1 MKNKFKI
8 DYAIIAIFLLFFAT
22 RLINLNIIPI
32 FTDEAI
38 YSYWAKVALND
49 PIHRFISLEDGKQPL
64 FIWIAAIFQNFIND
78 PLIAARLVSFVSGL
92 GSLIGVYL
100 LSLELFKNLSFTTRQ
115 KIAKISSLL
124 YVILPFTLL
133 YDRLALF
140 DSLLTMLGIYAVL
153 FTIKMAKEP
162 RLDTAM
168 LNGFVIGLALI
179 TKSSGN
185 FYLYLLPV
193 SLLLFNFKQS
203 KAFKKIIKWVFFS
216 LITFILSQ
224 LIYNSLRLSP
234 LFYIIERK
242 NYEFIRTFN
251 EVSSDPLL
259 FVFSNFKNMVLWL
272 AIYTS
277 PPLFIIFIACLFYA
291 FFKKEL
297 RLIYLTLLIFAPFF
311 AEVFFNKVLYA
322 RFMLFYFPYLIIL
335 IAFFTVVILEKYK
348 KYTNIS
354 LAVFLLMLSVPA
366 FTSYKLLTDPAR
378 ANIPEGDSNQ
388 YFNDWPAGYGVA
400 EIVELL
406 KRESRNQTIYVGTQ
420 GTFGIFPHS
429 LNIYLWGNDNVHIL
443 SYWPVD
449 PENLPSEITEIAE
462 NSLTYFV
469 FNENQKEIVNPELKL
484 IAKYQKGKSTSYMRL
499 YEVLPK

>member
-185 FYLYLLPV
+185 FFLYLLPV

-251 EVSSDPLL
+251 EVLSDPLL
-259 FVFSNFKNMVLWL
+259 FAFSNFKNMVLWL

-335 IAFFTVVILEKYK
+335 IAFFTVFILEKYK

-388 YFNDWPAGYGVA
+388 YFNDWPAGYGIS
-400 EIVELL
+400 EIVGIIKQDSQKTPVHVATE
-406 KRESRNQTIYVGTQ
+406 
-420 GTFGIFPHS
+420 GTFGLMPFA
-429 LNIYLWGNDNVHIL
+429 LNIYFFENENVHIS
-443 SYWPVD
+443 SYWPLDSQNLPREIFDIAKTQKTYIVLYQTKKEPVD
-449 PENLPSEITEIAE
+449 PII
-462 NSLTYFV
+462 
-469 FNENQKEIVNPELKL
+469 KIV
-484 IAKYQKGKSTSYMRL
+484 AKYQQGKGNSFMRL
-499 YEVLPK
+499 YEISN

>member
-1 MKNKFKI
+1 
-8 DYAIIAIFLLFFAT
+8 
-22 RLINLNIIPI
+22 
-32 FTDEAI
+32 
-38 YSYWAKVALND
+38 
-49 PIHRFISLEDGKQPL
+49 
-64 FIWIAAIFQNFIND
+64 
-78 PLIAARLVSFVSGL
+78 
-92 GSLIGVYL
+92 
-100 LSLELFKNLSFTTRQ
+100 
-115 KIAKISSLL
+115 
-124 YVILPFTLL
+124 
-133 YDRLALF
+133 
-140 DSLLTMLGIYAVL
+140 
-153 FTIKMAKEP
+153 MAKEP

-335 IAFFTVVILEKYK
+335 IAFFTVFILEKYK

-388 YFNDWPAGYGVA
+388 YFNDWPAGYGIS
-400 EIVELL
+400 EIVGIIKQDSQKTPVHVATE
-406 KRESRNQTIYVGTQ
+406 
-420 GTFGIFPHS
+420 GTFGLMPFA
-429 LNIYLWGNDNVHIL
+429 LNIYFFENKFIIL
-443 SYWPVD
+443 TRIP
-449 PENLPSEITEIAE
+449 
-462 NSLTYFV
+462 
-469 FNENQKEIVNPELKL
+469 LK
-484 IAKYQKGKSTSYMRL
+484 
-499 YEVLPK
+499 

>member
-1 MKNKFKI
+1 MEAKFKI
-8 DYAIIAIFLLFFAT
+8 HNLIIIAIFILYVIT
-22 RLINLNIIPI
+22 RFVNIQVIPI

-38 YSYWAKVALND
+38 YTYWSKVALND
-49 PIHRFISLEDGKQPL
+49 PANRFISLEDGKQPI
-64 FIWIAAIFQNFIND
+64 FIWLAAVFQKFIED
-78 PLIAARLVSFVSGL
+78 PLIASRLVSAFAGI
-92 GSLIGVYL
+92 GSLIGIYFV
-100 LSLELFKNLSFTTRQ
+100 SKELFNVKVARFSL
-115 KIAKISSLL
+115 LL

-140 DSLLTMLGIYAVL
+140 DSLLTMLGISAVL

-185 FYLYLLPV
+185 FFLYLLPV

-335 IAFFTVVILEKYK
+335 IAFFTVFILEKYK

-388 YFNDWPAGYGVA
+388 YFNDWPAGYGVS
-400 EIVELL
+400 EIVG
-406 KRESRNQTIYVGTQ
+406 IITQ
-420 GTFGIFPHS
+420 DSQKAPVHVATEGTFGLMPFA
-429 LNIYLWGNDNVHIL
+429 LNIFFFENENVHIS
-443 SYWPVD
+443 SYWPLNPQNLPREIFDIAETQKTYIVLYQTKKEPVD
-449 PENLPSEITEIAE
+449 PIIKIVAMYQQGKG
-462 NSLTYFV
+462 NSF
-469 FNENQKEIVNPELKL
+469 
-484 IAKYQKGKSTSYMRL
+484 MRL
-499 YEVLPK
+499 YEIS